1 MQKENLGAKFQDL
14 RVRVELIREGN
25 SQEGPI
31 IKRSKDA
38 SDLMQDLTRKD
49 REHFICIHLN
59 TKNMVV
65 GIETVA
71 IGTLNACTV
80 SPREV
85 FKAAII
91 SSAAGVI
98 LVHNH
103 VSGNSSAS
111 QDDIAITNRL
121 VESGKTLGIE
131 VVDRIIIA
139 KNKHFSFKDN
149 GMI

>member
-1 MQKENLGAKFQDL
+1 MRKENLGAKFDDL
-14 RVRVELIREGN
+14 KVRVELIREGN
-25 SQEGPI
+25 CHEGPI
-31 IKRSKDA
+31 IKCSEDA
-38 SDLMQDLTRKD
+38 SELMQDLVRKD

-80 SPREV
+80 CPREV
-85 FKAAII
+85 FKAAIL

-103 VSGNSSAS
+103 VSGNCSAS
-111 QDDIAITNRL
+111 QDDITITNRL
-121 VESGKTLGIE
+121 VESGKTLGID
-131 VVDRIIIA
+131 VLDHIIIA
-139 KNKHFSFKDN
+139 GNKHFSFKDN